1 MTHIHAGSQSK
12 RVLVVG
18 LGSSGQAV
26 VEHLLRQG
34 VSVLATDLHDGP
46 HFTAGLKRLQDL
58 GAELHLGAHRTR
70 DFMEVDQII
79 VSPGVPLDL
88 EPLRRAAANR
98 IEIIG
103 ELEWAWR
110 QTQVPAVAITGTN
123 GKTTTTSLLGEIL
136 RAAGRNVFVG
146 GNIGTPLSQWLLTGP
161 PVDLLVLEVSS
172 FQLDTAPTFRPHVG
186 IVLNITEDHLDR
198 YSSFQAYG
206 ESKFAVFRQQRPDD
220 VAIVNGDDPQCRQRL
235 WQVPSR
241 LLTFGR
247 GSSEAQA
254 FISGND
260 VMVRLEGAEPLKVE
274 LSSCALKGPHNAE
287 NIAAAVLA
295 AKTVGVTDTVIG
307 TVLSQYRGL
316 PHRVEW
322 VGSRQGVDFYD
333 DSKATNVG
341 AVVKA
346 LDNFECPVLLLAGG
360 RDKYGSYQPL
370 LEPLRTKVKGL
381 FLFGEAAPRMFQE
394 LSGMV
399 STHLANDLLEAFRE
413 AVAHAETG
421 DVVLLSPACSSFD
434 QYESYAHRG
443 DHFKQL
449 VGELTHPKGA
459 QCRR

>member
-1 MTHIHAGSQSK
+1 MTQTRAMSQSK

-34 VSVLATDLHDGP
+34 VSVLATDLHEDP
-46 HFTAGLKRLQDL
+46 QFAAGLKRLQDL
-58 GAELHLGAHRTR
+58 GAELHLGPHRPR

-88 EPLRRAAANR
+88 EPLRRADADG

-110 QTQVPAVAITGTN
+110 QTQVPVVAITGTN

-136 RAAGRNVFVG
+136 QAAGRRVFVG

-161 PVDLLVLEVSS
+161 AVDLLVLEVSS
-172 FQLDTAPTFRPHVG
+172 FQLDTAPTFRPQVG

-198 YSSFQAYG
+198 YTSFQVYG
-206 ESKFAVFRQQRPDD
+206 ESKFALFRHQRPDD
-220 VAIVNGDDPQCRQRL
+220 IAIVNGDDPQCRQRL
-235 WQVPSR
+235 GQVSSR
-241 LLTFGR
+241 LLTFSR
-247 GSSEAQA
+247 ESSDVQA

-260 VMVRLEGAEPLKVE
+260 VLVRVEGAEPLKVD

-295 AKTVGVTDTVIG
+295 AKTLGVADAVIV

-322 VGSRQGVDFYD
+322 VGSQQGVDFYD

-346 LDNFECPVLLLAGG
+346 LDNFQRPVLLLAGG

-370 LEPLRTKVKGL
+370 HEPLRSKVKGL
-381 FLFGEAAPRMFQE
+381 FLFGEAAPRMVRE
-394 LSGMV
+394 LSGV
-399 STHLANDLLEAFRE
+399 VPAHLANDLPEAFGK
-413 AVAHAETG
+413 AVALAETG

-434 QYESYAHRG
+434 QYESYARRG

-459 QCRR
+459 QCHG

>member
-1 MTHIHAGSQSK
+1 MTQTRAMSQSK

-34 VSVLATDLHDGP
+34 VSVLATDLHEAP
-46 HFTAGLKRLQDL
+46 QFATGLKRLQDL
-58 GAELHLGAHRTR
+58 GAELHLGPHRQR

-88 EPLRRAAANR
+88 EPLRRAGASG

-110 QTQVPAVAITGTN
+110 QTQVPVVAITGTN

-136 RAAGRNVFVG
+136 QAAGRRVFVG

-172 FQLDTAPTFRPHVG
+172 FQLDTAPTFRPQVG

-198 YSSFQAYG
+198 YANFQAYG

-220 VAIVNGDDPQCRQRL
+220 IAIVNGDDPQCRQRL
-235 WQVPSR
+235 PQVPSR
-241 LLTFGR
+241 LLTFSR
-247 GSSEAQA
+247 ESANAQA

-260 VMVRLEGAEPLKVE
+260 LLVRVEGAEPLKLD
-274 LSSCALKGPHNAE
+274 LSRCALKGPHNAE
-287 NIAAAVLA
+287 NIAAAVLT
-295 AKTVGVTDTVIG
+295 AKTLGVADAVIV

-346 LDNFECPVLLLAGG
+346 LDNFQQPVLLLAGG

-370 LEPLRTKVKGL
+370 HKPLRSKVKGL

-399 STHLANDLLEAFRE
+399 STHLANDLPEAFGK
-413 AVAHAETG
+413 AVALAETG

-434 QYESYAHRG
+434 QYESYARRG

-459 QCRR
+459 QCHG